1 MILKEYNNIVSKKS
15 DTVKKLN
22 EIISSGKI
30 TKQEFLFQ
38 TGFSSDRL
46 EMILNGKV
54 EPTLSEI
61 KIIMKNLIH

>member
-1 MILKEYNNIVSKKS
+1 MILKEYTNIVSKKS

-22 EIISSGKI
+22 EIISSGKM
-30 TKQEFLFQ
+30 TRQDFLFK

-54 EPTLSEI
+54 EPTLSETQL
-61 KIIMKNLIH
+61 IMKNLIY